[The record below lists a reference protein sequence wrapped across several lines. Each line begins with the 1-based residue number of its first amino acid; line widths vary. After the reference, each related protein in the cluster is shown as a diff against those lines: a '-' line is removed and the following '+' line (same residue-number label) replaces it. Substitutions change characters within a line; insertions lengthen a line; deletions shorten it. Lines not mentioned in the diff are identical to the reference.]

1 MGKPT
6 KRRRRRTLFLGKNEK
21 IQNISTIVTP
31 LIFNSSFQFATNATF
46 YLLYHR
52 SINITNQLI
61 CKNVD
66 RNEIHQNRRW
76 RGDGQ
81 NDRVRIQRS
90 TGLFEEGLRKGQR
103 IESGETP
110 MVRILRRPIQQRGQ
124 KMHHHVKKRKDV
136 RPNVATPNMAW
147 AQTRTTSG
155 IASLQM
161 FFFFAAV
168 SLRSK

>member
-1 MGKPT
+1 MGTQKQ
-6 KRRRRRTLFLGKNEK
+6 TLSQKKKTQRNPFLGKNEK

-90 TGLFEEGLRKGQR
+90 TGLFEEGLRKGRR

-110 MVRILRRPIQQRGQ
+110 MVRILRRAIQQRRQ
-124 KMHHHVKKRKDV
+124 EMHHHVKRERNV
-136 RPNVATPNMAW
+136 HVATPNMAW
-147 AQTRTTSG
+147 SHQKQPFG
-155 IASLQM
+155 IASLKMILLQ
-161 FFFFAAV
+161 
-168 SLRSK
+168 